1 MPAELPGDG
10 EMNEMTPPSRHSIR
24 NSYPR
29 LAGSEEVPHNIE
41 SLRVSGE
48 ETFFVS
54 LKVEGQSGV
63 RARDPLFSKQADF
76 FNK

>member
-10 EMNEMTPPSRHSIR
+10 EMNEMTLPNIR
-24 NSYPR
+24 YSSPR

-41 SLRVSGE
+41 SLRVSGK

-76 FNK
+76 